1 MKTSNVCILSKYIL
15 AVALLFFAATASL
28 RSQIGFPFFNSL
40 KNIDPLNPGA
50 RGIGVPKPDNG
61 SNSVKFTSEGVQL
74 TSNEYSQFGAIT
86 LNNQTFAG
94 DKGALITFEYMV
106 YDKDDENKKSGGD
119 GFTVFL
125 FDANETNPGIG
136 AIGGG
141 LGYTFNRTNN
151 SNSDKRARG
160 VKSAYL
166 GIGFDSYG
174 NFKKLFYQGESR
186 VNGVPFNKGVT
197 GAFSSSEDPNQGNEI
212 TLRGAAHPQ
221 GLTPPGMGLGYS
233 GYPTL
238 SSQRTTED
246 VSYVLKTSGNYAY
259 DRVNG
264 KSRIKKPFAIRG
276 GKPFDKP
283 SDPGYRKA
291 IIELLPNGNK
301 GYYVSVMIQT
311 ERSIIDTVIYRYNYT
326 QEVKYVENAI
336 GSTISQGDN
345 ASNDDMYFSSPQVT
359 LKAPA
364 PERFKIGFAA
374 ATGDGSRTDPKKDTH
389 MFKNLGMRLPRAAI
403 ALPDYANDTCK
414 GARVIKFRPLEN
426 DYAYT
431 GTESP
436 NQVPCPKCIDGSTFR
451 FLDDDGK
458 FWNAN
463 TVTKSGVGKWT
474 YTFDQLKDEGT
485 VVFEPE
491 PTFSGLATVQYDI
504 LGGKG
509 GEAPY
514 NTEAYRSSPA
524 TIGVLITEE
533 VCIQKPIKIISNKMV
548 RSKVVKVK

>member
-1 MKTSNVCILSKYIL
+1 MRTNYAYILSKL
-15 AVALLFFAATASL
+15 GLVVTLLFSVATTNL
-28 RSQIGFPFFNSL
+28 HSQIGFPFFNSL

-61 SNSVKFTSEGVQL
+61 SNGVKFTPEGVQL

-86 LNNQTFAG
+86 LDNQTFAG

-106 YDKDDENKKSGGD
+106 YDDKDENKQSGGD

-125 FDANETNPGIG
+125 FNATEANPGIG

-141 LGYTFNRTNN
+141 LGYTYNRTNN
-151 SNSDKRARG
+151 SNSAKRAKG

-166 GIGFDSYG
+166 GVGFDSYG

-186 VNGVPFNKGVT
+186 VSGVPFSKGVT
-197 GAFSSSEDPNQGNEI
+197 GAFSDNEDPNQGNEI
-212 TLRGAAHPQ
+212 TLRGAVHPV

-238 SSQRTTED
+238 ISQRTTED
-246 VSYVLKTSGNYAY
+246 IAYVLKTTDNYAY
-259 DRVNG
+259 DRING
-264 KSRIKKPFAIRG
+264 KSKIEQPFSIRG
-276 GKPFDKP
+276 GKAFEKP

-291 IIELLPNGNK
+291 IIELLPNGDK

-311 ERSIIDTVIYRYNYT
+311 ESAAIDTVIYRYNYKK
-326 QEVKYVENAI
+326 EVRYVENAI

-345 ASNDDMYFSSPQVT
+345 ADNDEMYFSSPQVM
-359 LKAPA
+359 LQSPA

-374 ATGDGSRTDPKKDTH
+374 ATGDARMTNPKKDIH
-389 MFKNLGMRLPRAAI
+389 MIKNLGLELPRAAI

-414 GARVIKFRPLEN
+414 GAKVIKFNPLVN

-436 NQVPCPKCIDGSTFR
+436 DQVPCPGCIDGSTFR
-451 FLDDDGK
+451 FLDDDGQ
-458 FWNAN
+458 FWNTN

-474 YTFDQLKDEGT
+474 YTFDELKNEGT

-524 TIGVLITEE
+524 IIGVLITEE
-533 VCIQKPIKIISNKMV
+533 PCIQRPIKIISNKMV
-548 RSKVVKVK
+548 RSKATITK